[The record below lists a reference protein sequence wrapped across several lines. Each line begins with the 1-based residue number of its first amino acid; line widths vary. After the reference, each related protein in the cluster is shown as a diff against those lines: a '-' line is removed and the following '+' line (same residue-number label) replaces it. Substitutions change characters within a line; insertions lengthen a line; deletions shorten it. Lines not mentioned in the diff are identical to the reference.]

1 MSKQLRAPWRR
12 ALCGA
17 LALCMAAVCGGAA
30 ASADYKSDWEQAEAE
45 LKKEQQVLEQI
56 QNDKKK
62 AE

>member
-30 ASADYKSDWEQAEAE
+30 ASADYKSDWEQAEAD
-45 LKKEQQVLEQI
+45 LKKIGRAHV
-56 QNDKKK
+56 
-62 AE
+62 